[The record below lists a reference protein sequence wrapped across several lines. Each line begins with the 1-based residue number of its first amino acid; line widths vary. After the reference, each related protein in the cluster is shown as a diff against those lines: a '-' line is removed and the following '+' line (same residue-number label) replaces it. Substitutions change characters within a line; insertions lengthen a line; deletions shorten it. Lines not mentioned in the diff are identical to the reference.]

1 MSGKAAIL
9 GAGVVGLACGLALR
23 RAGFD
28 VTIVDRGA
36 PGEACSLGNAGH
48 LGTGSVV
55 PIATPGLWKQV
66 PSLLRDPT
74 SPLKVSPRDLVA
86 NLPWFLRFLANG
98 TSARVERNAAAL
110 APIVG
115 RVHKTWAPILEEVAA
130 LDLVDRENGLM
141 HVFRGAAA
149 MEKSRW
155 AYELRERY
163 GVRLQRLTPEQ
174 AREREP
180 CLSEDIAGGWHMPDV
195 WTVKHPLK
203 LSQRIAARFEA
214 LGGTIQRARATGLDA
229 RGIRTAEGRVD
240 ADVIVLA
247 AGAWS
252 SPFAE
257 ALGVRVPLAAE
268 RGYHIML
275 EGSNAPVRQTML
287 LADKRVSVS
296 PMQHGIRISS
306 MAEYT
311 HPDAPPKHE
320 MAARVLGGAEAVI
333 PGLGGNVAS
342 RWVGPRPSTP
352 DSLPV
357 IGRAPLAPNVL
368 CAFGHGHLGLTMA
381 ALTAEAVLE
390 MAQGR
395 PTSLD
400 LTHVAPTR
408 FQWWGRPGN
417 GIARHRA

>member
-1 MSGKAAIL
+1 MSGLAAIL

-28 VTIVDRGA
+28 VIIVDKGG

-66 PSLLRDPT
+66 PQLLRDPT
-74 SPLKVSPRDLVA
+74 SPLKVKPGDLVA

-98 TSARVERNAAAL
+98 TNARVERNAAAL

-149 MEKSRW
+149 MERSRW

-163 GVRLQRLTPEQ
+163 GVRLVKLTAAE

-180 CLSEDIAGGWHMPDV
+180 CLSEDIAGGYHMPDV
-195 WTVKHPLK
+195 WMVKHPLK
-203 LSQRIAARFEA
+203 LSQRIAARVEA
-214 LGGTIQRARATGLDA
+214 LGGTILRATATGVDA
-229 RGIRTAEGRVD
+229 QGIRTAEGRVN
-240 ADVIVLA
+240 ADIVVLA

-252 SPFAE
+252 APFAE
-257 ALGVRVPLAAE
+257 SVGVRVPLAAE
-268 RGYHIML
+268 RGYHVML
-275 EGSNAPVRQTML
+275 EGSNAPVRQTLL

-296 PMQHGIRISS
+296 PMLHGIRISS

-311 HPDAPPKHE
+311 HPDAPADHE
-320 MAARVLGGAEAVI
+320 MAARVLNGAESVI
-333 PGLGGNVAS
+333 PGLGGKVAS

-357 IGRAPLAPNVL
+357 IGRAPLASNVI

-381 ALTAEAVLE
+381 ALTAEAVTEL
-390 MAQGR
+390 AQGR

-408 FQWWGRPGN
+408 FQWRGR
-417 GIARHRA
+417 RAAA